1 MRAWQ
6 RSGRKQP
13 MTLDSETL
21 ALARTL
27 AISFPAVLL
36 ITQICRECGAN
47 ALRMRLHVLDAELFE
62 FARRGRA
69 GTGEPAYA
77 MLRDS
82 IRSMIWFSHRISLTQ
97 HLATVLFNRPPVPTQ
112 FVERY
117 SRKWTV
123 ALAQVRNDVTRAD
136 LADLHERLLI
146 EVSGY
151 ITLGAVPLASA
162 LSNAIPLGSV
172 FDSCHRF
179 ALRNASLVEAQA
191 RYEDR
196 LPAAA

>member
-1 MRAWQ
+1 
-6 RSGRKQP
+6 

-21 ALARTL
+21 AIARAL

-36 ITQICRECGAN
+36 VAQICRECGAN

-62 FARRGRA
+62 FARRGRV

-82 IRSMIWFSHRISLTQ
+82 IRSMIRFSHRISLTQ

-117 SRKWTV
+117 SQEWTV
-123 ALAQVRNDVTRAD
+123 ALAQVRNDVTRAE
-136 LADLHERLLI
+136 LGSLHERLLI
-146 EVSGY
+146 DVSGY
-151 ITLGAVPLASA
+151 MTLGAAPLASV
-162 LSNAIPLGSV
+162 LSDAIPLRTV
-172 FDSCHRF
+172 FARCHRF